1 MHERIKNLRREFLH
15 QTTTEL
21 VPTSA
26 VLATEELKIQNM
38 SRSAT
43 GTVEKSGRMVQQ
55 KAGLNREILSLGLSM
70 THCPAIKIAH
80 RWYSSTRTRLERE
93 WRRDPNRWRGNAP
106 SQRLRPAKPTLQLRM
121 QFSGGRVQKSLSN
134 ALPFR

>member
-1 MHERIKNLRREFLH
+1 MRQELPQLAQLQQQRAKKKKGSIRYHRLERQIATVHERIKNLRREFLH
-15 QTTTEL
+15 QTTAEL
-21 VPTSA
+21 VRTSA

-93 WRRDPNRWRGNAP
+93 
-106 SQRLRPAKPTLQLRM
+106 
-121 QFSGGRVQKSLSN
+121 
-134 ALPFR
+134 